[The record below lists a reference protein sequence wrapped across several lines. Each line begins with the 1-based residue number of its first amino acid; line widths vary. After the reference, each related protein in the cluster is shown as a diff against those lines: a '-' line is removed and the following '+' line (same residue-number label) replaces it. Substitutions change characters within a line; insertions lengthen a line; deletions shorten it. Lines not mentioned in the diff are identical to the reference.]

1 MPFLDLAGGV
11 SYADAV
17 AWGAD
22 KGVIEGYSGGMF
34 GGEDT
39 LSREQLATL
48 LYRYAKLIDKRDAT
62 ADTGVLEQFADSSE
76 VSSWSAQAMAWL
88 VSNKMIVGRTD
99 NCLAPKAAVT
109 RAEAA
114 VILDRYLTLQP
125 A

>member
-1 MPFLDLAGGV
+1 M
-11 SYADAV
+11 

-34 GGEDT
+34 GGEDA

-48 LYRYAKLIDKRDAT
+48 LYRYARLVDKRDAT
-62 ADTGVLEQFADSSE
+62 ADTGVLEQFADSAE
-76 VSSWSAQAMAWL
+76 VSGWSAQAMAWL
-88 VSNKMIVGRTD
+88 VSNKLIVGRTD
-99 NCLAPKAAVT
+99 NCLAPKATVT